1 MNNNRK
7 HSMVIGNKV
16 FTGMTARE
24 VDKLKKIMQP
34 HTSESNSHTI
44 SLEDYIKTFNPSVRR
59 WVSKKGTQMI
69 TVEILHDIIERQEDE
84 MSFPED
90 GAYRNSFCLK

>member
-1 MNNNRK
+1 MNNKRK
-7 HSMVIGNKV
+7 HSLIIGNKV

-34 HTSESNSHTI
+34 HTGESNSRTI

-59 WVSKKGTQMI
+59 WISKKGTRMI
-69 TVEILHDIIERQEDE
+69 TVEILHNIIERQEDE